1 MNNSD
6 GQINGRL
13 ANNHNLRY
21 FYKRILYNLSYF
33 CPTSIAASFGPDSYR
48 DSDLRTSGLPD
59 FRTSGLSD
67 FPTSGLSDFRTF
79 RLSDF
84 PTNN

>member
-48 DSDLRTSGLPD
+48 DSDLRTFRLPDFPTSGLPD

-67 FPTSGLSDFRTF
+67 FRTF
-79 RLSDF
+79 RLSD
-84 PTNN
+84 